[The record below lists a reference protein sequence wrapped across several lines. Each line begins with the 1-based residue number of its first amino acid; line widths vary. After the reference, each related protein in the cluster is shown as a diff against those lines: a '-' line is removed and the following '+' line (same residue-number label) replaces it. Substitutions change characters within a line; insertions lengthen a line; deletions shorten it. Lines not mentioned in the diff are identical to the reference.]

1 MIYDIIVVPPG
12 EKGTG

>member
-1 MIYDIIVVPPG
+1 MIYDIVSPG